1 MGSAFFRYT
10 NNIETFRRKEHWMKT
25 KGSLFLILSAIFMVV
40 GIFVVNAFTAPLIEE
55 AKLQRENSLYFDVVP
70 TANGFESYL
79 PLSTPPESVRSMISM
94 TQDAADYVLVYEA
107 KIKGWNDGIE
117 FLLFV
122 YADRPEIAGIR
133 ILSHNETVGIGD
145 RLLEN
150 ASFLNQFINLSGPQ
164 LVAQGLDQIAGT
176 SAPVT
181 NAAIEEAVLEI
192 LSYHQEFILGEVD
205 TTPPI
210 IRILAL
216 PTTFNAG
223 SVEPNWEDYFVVTNK
238 EEVTVSIDRGT
249 LNMDIVSTSPYEVT
263 ATFIDADGNQAQASV
278 FITIVAAEEVVEIV
292 NVEPSEERSDLFNEL
307 YPANTKLSDVT
318 GVTSLIEPILNV
330 YQILQNDTLLSSV
343 YEATAV
349 GFYGKNSPIQ
359 FLLFVQ
365 PSGAIDQLVIL
376 GSNANEGYGQLLV
389 NLDYLQGF
397 SGLNSAEVEEYQ
409 FDSVAKTTET
419 RTGMNEAILLV
430 LEFHLSLE
438 NSN

>member
-1 MGSAFFRYT
+1 
-10 NNIETFRRKEHWMKT
+10 MKT

-79 PLSTPPESVRSMISM
+79 PLVTPPESVRSMVSM
-94 TQDAADYVLVYEA
+94 TQDAADIVLVYEA
-107 KIKGWNDGIE
+107 TIKGWNDGIE

-150 ASFLNQFINLSGPQ
+150 TSFLDQFVNLSGQ
-164 LVAQGLDQIAGT
+164 ELLAQGLDQISGT

-181 NAAIEEAVLEI
+181 NAAIEEAVIEI
-192 LSYHQEFILGEVD
+192 LTYHQEVILGEVD

-249 LNMDIVSTSPYEVT
+249 LNMGIVSTSPYEVT

-278 FITIVAAEEVVEIV
+278 FITIVAEEEVVEIV

-318 GVTSLIEPILNV
+318 AVTSLIESVRNV
-330 YQILQNDTLLSSV
+330 YQIIQDETIISHV
-343 YEATAV
+343 YEASVV
-349 GFYGKNSPIQ
+349 GFYRNTPIQ
-359 FLLFVQ
+359 LLLFVQ
-365 PSGAIDQLVIL
+365 PSGAIDRLVIL
-376 GSNANEGYGQLLV
+376 SSNDSEGYGELLV
-389 NLDYLQGF
+389 NSDYLQGF
-397 SGLNSAEVEEYQ
+397 SGLTSSTLEAYQ
-409 FDSVAKTTET
+409 FDSIAETT
-419 RTGMNEAILLV
+419 RTRNGLRDGILTL
-430 LEFHLSLE
+430 LAFHQTLE

>member
-1 MGSAFFRYT
+1 
-10 NNIETFRRKEHWMKT
+10 MKT

-79 PLSTPPESVRSMISM
+79 PLAIPPASVRSMISM
-94 TQDAADYVLVYEA
+94 TQDAADFVLVYETR
-107 KIKGWNDGIE
+107 IKGWNDGIE

-150 ASFLNQFINLSGPQ
+150 NSFLNQFVNLSGQ
-164 LVAQGLDQIAGT
+164 ELIAQGLDQIAGT

-181 NAAIEEAVLEI
+181 NAAIEEAVIEI
-192 LSYHQEFILGEVD
+192 LTYHQEFILGEVD

-249 LNMDIVSTSPYEVT
+249 LNMGIVSASPYEVT
-263 ATFIDADGNQAQASV
+263 ATFIDSDGNQAQASV
-278 FITIVAAEEVVEIV
+278 FITIVAEEEVVEIV

-318 GVTSLIEPILNV
+318 AVTSLIESVRNV
-330 YQILQNDTLLSSV
+330 YQIIQDETIISHV
-343 YEATAV
+343 YEASVV
-349 GFYGKNSPIQ
+349 GFYRNTPIQ
-359 FLLFVQ
+359 LLLFVQ
-365 PSGAIDQLVIL
+365 PSGAIDRLVIL
-376 GSNANEGYGQLLV
+376 SSNDSEGYGELLV
-389 NLDYLQGF
+389 NSDYLQGF
-397 SGLNSAEVEEYQ
+397 SGLTSSTLEAYQ
-409 FDSVAKTTET
+409 FDSIAETT
-419 RTGMNEAILLV
+419 RTRNGLRDGILTL
-430 LEFHLSLE
+430 LAFHQTLE

>member
-1 MGSAFFRYT
+1 
-10 NNIETFRRKEHWMKT
+10 MKT

-79 PLSTPPESVRSMISM
+79 PLVTPPESVRSMVSM
-94 TQDAADYVLVYEA
+94 TQDAADFVLVYEA
-107 KIKGWNDGIE
+107 TIKGWNDGIE

-150 ASFLNQFINLSGPQ
+150 TSFLDQFVNLSGQ
-164 LVAQGLDQIAGT
+164 ELLAQGLDQISGT

-181 NAAIEEAVLEI
+181 NAAIEEAVIEI
-192 LSYHQEFILGEVD
+192 LTYHQEVILGEVD

-249 LNMDIVSTSPYEVT
+249 LNMGIVSTSPYEVT

-278 FITIVAAEEVVEIV
+278 FITIVAEEEVVEIV

-318 GVTSLIEPILNV
+318 AVTSLIESVRNV
-330 YQILQNDTLLSSV
+330 YQIIQDETIISHV
-343 YEATAV
+343 YEASVV
-349 GFYGKNSPIQ
+349 GFYRNTPIQ
-359 FLLFVQ
+359 LLLFVQ
-365 PSGAIDQLVIL
+365 PSGAIDRLVIL
-376 GSNANEGYGQLLV
+376 SSNDSEGYGELLV
-389 NLDYLQGF
+389 NSDYLQGF
-397 SGLNSAEVEEYQ
+397 SGLTSSTLEAYQ
-409 FDSVAKTTET
+409 FDSIAETT
-419 RTGMNEAILLV
+419 RTRNGLRDGILTL
-430 LEFHLSLE
+430 LAFHQTLE

>member
-1 MGSAFFRYT
+1 
-10 NNIETFRRKEHWMKT
+10 MKT

-79 PLSTPPESVRSMISM
+79 PLVIPPESVRSMVSM
-94 TQDAADYVLVYEA
+94 TQDAADFVLVYEA
-107 KIKGWNDGIE
+107 TIKGWNDGIE

-150 ASFLNQFINLSGPQ
+150 TSFLDQFVNLSGQ
-164 LVAQGLDQIAGT
+164 ELLAQGLDQISGT

-181 NAAIEEAVLEI
+181 NAAIEEAVIEI
-192 LSYHQEFILGEVD
+192 LTYHQEVILGEVD

-238 EEVTVSIDRGT
+238 DYKFHCMNQSDIDE
-249 LNMDIVSTSPYEVT
+249 NNI
-263 ATFIDADGNQAQASV
+263 I
-278 FITIVAAEEVVEIV
+278 
-292 NVEPSEERSDLFNEL
+292 
-307 YPANTKLSDVT
+307 
-318 GVTSLIEPILNV
+318 IEPESKN
-330 YQILQNDTLLSSV
+330 TL
-343 YEATAV
+343 
-349 GFYGKNSPIQ
+349 
-359 FLLFVQ
+359 
-365 PSGAIDQLVIL
+365 
-376 GSNANEGYGQLLV
+376 
-389 NLDYLQGF
+389 
-397 SGLNSAEVEEYQ
+397 
-409 FDSVAKTTET
+409 
-419 RTGMNEAILLV
+419 
-430 LEFHLSLE
+430 
-438 NSN
+438 

>member
-1 MGSAFFRYT
+1 
-10 NNIETFRRKEHWMKT
+10 MKT

-79 PLSTPPESVRSMISM
+79 PLVTPPGSVRSMVSM
-94 TQDAADYVLVYEA
+94 TQDAADFVLVYEA
-107 KIKGWNDGIE
+107 TIKGWNDGIE

-150 ASFLNQFINLSGPQ
+150 TSFLDQFVNLSGQ
-164 LVAQGLDQIAGT
+164 ELLAQGLDQISGT

-181 NAAIEEAVLEI
+181 NAAIEEAVIEI
-192 LSYHQEFILGEVD
+192 LTYHQEVILGEVD

-216 PTTFNAG
+216 PTTFNVG

-249 LNMDIVSTSPYEVT
+249 LNMGIVSTSPYEVT
-263 ATFIDADGNQAQASV
+263 ATFIDSDGNQAQASV
-278 FITIVAAEEVVEIV
+278 YITIVAEEEVVEIV

-318 GVTSLIEPILNV
+318 AVTSLIESVRNV
-330 YQILQNDTLLSSV
+330 YQIIQDETIISHV
-343 YEATAV
+343 YEASVV
-349 GFYGKNSPIQ
+349 GFYRNTPIQ
-359 FLLFVQ
+359 LLLFVQ
-365 PSGAIDQLVIL
+365 PSGAIDRLVIL
-376 GSNANEGYGQLLV
+376 SSNDSEGYGELLV
-389 NLDYLQGF
+389 NSDYLQGF
-397 SGLNSAEVEEYQ
+397 SGLTSSTLEAYQ
-409 FDSVAKTTET
+409 FDSIAETT
-419 RTGMNEAILLV
+419 RTRNGLRDGILTL
-430 LEFHLSLE
+430 LAFHQTLE

>member
-1 MGSAFFRYT
+1 
-10 NNIETFRRKEHWMKT
+10 MKT

-79 PLSTPPESVRSMISM
+79 PLVTPPESVRSMVSM
-94 TQDAADYVLVYEA
+94 TQDAADIVLVYEA
-107 KIKGWNDGIE
+107 TIKGWNDGIE

-150 ASFLNQFINLSGPQ
+150 TSFLDQFVNLSGQ
-164 LVAQGLDQIAGT
+164 ELLAQGLDQISGT
-176 SAPVT
+176 SAPFT
-181 NAAIEEAVLEI
+181 NAAIEEAVIEI
-192 LSYHQEFILGEVD
+192 LTYHQEVILGEVD

-216 PTTFNAG
+216 PTTFNVG

-249 LNMDIVSTSPYEVT
+249 LNMGIVSTSPYEVT

-278 FITIVAAEEVVEIV
+278 FITIVAEEEVVEIV

-318 GVTSLIEPILNV
+318 AVTSLIESVRNV
-330 YQILQNDTLLSSV
+330 YQIIQDETIISHV
-343 YEATAV
+343 YEASVV
-349 GFYGKNSPIQ
+349 GFYRNTPIQ
-359 FLLFVQ
+359 LLLFVQ
-365 PSGAIDQLVIL
+365 PSGAIDRLVIL
-376 GSNANEGYGQLLV
+376 SSNDSEGYGELLV
-389 NLDYLQGF
+389 NSDYLQGF
-397 SGLNSAEVEEYQ
+397 SGLTSSTLEAYQ
-409 FDSVAKTTET
+409 FDSIAETT
-419 RTGMNEAILLV
+419 RTRNGLRDGILTL
-430 LEFHLSLE
+430 LAFHQTLE

>member
-1 MGSAFFRYT
+1 
-10 NNIETFRRKEHWMKT
+10 MKT

-79 PLSTPPESVRSMISM
+79 PLVTPPESVKSMVSM
-94 TQDAADYVLVYEA
+94 TQDAADFVLVYEA
-107 KIKGWNDGIE
+107 TIKGWNDGIE

-150 ASFLNQFINLSGPQ
+150 NTFLNQFVNLSGQ
-164 LVAQGLDQIAGT
+164 ELLAQGLDQISGT
-176 SAPVT
+176 SAPFT
-181 NAAIEEAVLEI
+181 NAAIEEAVIEI
-192 LSYHQEFILGEVD
+192 LTYHQEVILGEVD

-249 LNMDIVSTSPYEVT
+249 LNMGIVSTSPYEVT

-278 FITIVAAEEVVEIV
+278 FITIVAEEEVVEIV

-318 GVTSLIEPILNV
+318 AVTSLIESVRNV
-330 YQILQNDTLLSSV
+330 YQIIQDETIISHV
-343 YEATAV
+343 YEASVV
-349 GFYGKNSPIQ
+349 GFYRNTPIQ
-359 FLLFVQ
+359 LLLFVQ
-365 PSGAIDQLVIL
+365 PSGAIDRLVIL
-376 GSNANEGYGQLLV
+376 SSNDSEGYGELLV
-389 NLDYLQGF
+389 NSDYLQGF
-397 SGLNSAEVEEYQ
+397 SGLTSSTLEAYQ
-409 FDSVAKTTET
+409 FDSIAETT
-419 RTGMNEAILLV
+419 RTRNGLRDGILTL
-430 LEFHLSLE
+430 LAFHQTLE